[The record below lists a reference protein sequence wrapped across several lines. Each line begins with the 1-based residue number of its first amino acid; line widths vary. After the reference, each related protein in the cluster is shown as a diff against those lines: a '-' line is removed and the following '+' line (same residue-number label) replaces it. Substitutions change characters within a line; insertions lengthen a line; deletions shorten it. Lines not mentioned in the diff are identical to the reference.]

1 MRFLFDLEKKYGRYA
16 IQNLTAGIVSCQ
28 AACFVVGLVDPQAM
42 QLLTLNPALVLQGEV
57 WRLVTFLAVPPP
69 IGLIFAIFYF
79 YLFYLMGTAL
89 ENHWGIFRYNVY
101 LLVGYMAN
109 VAVAIIAGM
118 FLPEQANVSSAFL
131 QGTVFL
137 AFAQLYPEFE
147 LRLFFVL
154 PVKVKW
160 LALLAWVGYG
170 FAFLSG
176 LSSFQDGGWL
186 TSLIVVASVSNFLLF
201 FGAEFRQRAHY
212 AQRRSRWQARVTRHP
227 DEVRHRCTV
236 CDITN
241 LSHPDM
247 DFRYCTQ
254 CDGAQGYCTEHIR
267 NHAHIATSNKEEF
280 NS

>member
-1 MRFLFDLEKKYGRYA
+1 MRFLFDLEKRYGHYA
-16 IQNLTAGIVSCQ
+16 IQNLTALIVSSQ
-28 AACFVVGLVDPQAM
+28 VACFVVGLVDATALE
-42 QLLTLNPALVLQGEV
+42 LLALKPGLVLQGEV

-89 ENHWGIFRYNVY
+89 ENHWGIFRYNIY
-101 LLVGYMAN
+101 LLVGYIAN
-109 VAVAIIAGM
+109 IAVAIVAGI
-118 FLPEQANVSSAFL
+118 FLSDQESVSSAFL

-160 LALLAWVGYG
+160 LAFLAWIGYG

-176 LSSFQDGGWL
+176 LSSFQNGDWL
-186 TSLIVVASVSNFLLF
+186 QSLIVVASVSNFLLF
-201 FGAEFRQRAHY
+201 FGAEFRQRIYY
-212 AQRRSRWQARVTRHP
+212 AQRRASWQARVTRRP
-227 DEVRHRCTV
+227 DEVRHRCTI
-236 CDITN
+236 CEITN

-254 CDGAQGYCTEHIR
+254 CEGAYGYCTEHIR
-267 NHAHIATSNKEEF
+267 SHEHITETGGGESR
-280 NS
+280 